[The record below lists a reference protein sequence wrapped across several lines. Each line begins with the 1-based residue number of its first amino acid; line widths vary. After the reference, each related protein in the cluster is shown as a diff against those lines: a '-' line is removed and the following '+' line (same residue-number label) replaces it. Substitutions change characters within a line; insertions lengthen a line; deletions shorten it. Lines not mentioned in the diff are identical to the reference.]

1 MKTAVEELSPTRVK
15 LTVEVPF
22 DELRPSLDAAYKKVA
37 QQVRVPGFRPGKVP
51 ARIIEQRFGRAVVL
65 EETLNDAVPKL
76 YGQAVDEV
84 DVFPVSQPDIEV
96 TKIDDGEQIEFTAEV
111 DIRPNF
117 DVPEYKDVE
126 VAVDSAEVT
135 DADIDAQLDALR
147 QRFATLTGVERPAT
161 SGDFVVMDLRAEIDG
176 KNIEEQQA
184 SEVSYEV
191 GAGSVLQGLD
201 DALEGM
207 SAGEEKTFRT
217 ELVGGENAGEQAD
230 VIINVKSV
238 KEKVLPELDD
248 EFAQLA
254 SEFDTLEEL
263 KQSIREQSRRN
274 KLIDQV
280 VQARDKALDTLL
292 DKLDIPIPD
301 SALKAE
307 VDARKHNLEHQI
319 AESGLS
325 RDAFFRLYQTTE
337 DERFAEFDA
346 SSRKAIKVGFVLDKI
361 VKAEELGVSE
371 QELTN
376 FVVRRAMEMG
386 VQPNQLAQHLADNDQ
401 LTLAMVEIVRDKA
414 KAVLGDAA
422 KVVDSDGNEVDLKA
436 IYTEINGE
444 EVVEES
450 AEDESDESVEAAD
463 QADDTA
469 GKAEDK
475 PEA

>member
-22 DELRPSLDAAYKKVA
+22 DELRPSMDAAYKKVA

-76 YGQAVDEV
+76 YGKAVDEL
-84 DVFPVSQPDIEV
+84 DVFPVAQPDIEV

-117 DVPEYKDVE
+117 EVPAYQGLE
-126 VAVDSAEVT
+126 VTVDSAEVS
-135 DADIDAQLDALR
+135 DEDVDAQLDALR
-147 QRFATLTGVERPAT
+147 QRFATLAGVERAAAN
-161 SGDFVVMDLRAEIDG
+161 GDFVVMDLRAEINGD
-176 KNIEEQQA
+176 NIEEQQA

-201 DALEGM
+201 AALEGM
-207 SAGEEKTFRT
+207 SAGEEKSFKT
-217 ELVGGENAGEQAD
+217 ELVGGENAGEEAD
-230 VIINVKSV
+230 VIISVKSV

-254 SEFDTLEEL
+254 SEFDTLDEL
-263 KQSIREQSRRN
+263 KASIREQARRN

-280 VQARDKALDTLL
+280 VQAREKALDTLL
-292 DKLDIPIPD
+292 EQIDIPLPD

-307 VDARKHNLEHQI
+307 IDARQHNLNHQI

-325 RDAFFRLYQTTE
+325 REAFFRLYQTTE
-337 DERFAEFDA
+337 EERFAEFETNSA
-346 SSRKAIKVGFVLDKI
+346 RAIKVGFVLDKI

-386 VQPNQLAQHLADNDQ
+386 VQPNELAKHLADNDQ

-414 KAVLGDAA
+414 KAVLGDGA
-422 KVVDSDGNEVDLKA
+422 KVVDTEGNEVDIKA
-436 IYTEINGE
+436 IYAEINGQ
-444 EVVEES
+444 EVVEEEA
-450 AEDESDESVEAAD
+450 AEDTPAEEKSEA
-463 QADDTA
+463 
-469 GKAEDK
+469 
-475 PEA
+475 

>member
-22 DELRPSLDAAYKKVA
+22 EELRPSMDAAYKKVA

-117 DVPEYKDVE
+117 DVPDYADIE
-126 VAVDSAEVT
+126 VTVDSAEVS
-135 DADIDAQLDALR
+135 DEDVDKQLDALR
-147 QRFATLTGVERPAT
+147 QRFATLTGVDRPAAN
-161 SGDFVVMDLRAEIDG
+161 GDFVVMDLRAEIDG
-176 KNIEEQQA
+176 KNIEEQAA

-201 DALEGM
+201 AALEGM
-207 SAGEEKTFRT
+207 SAGEEKRFTT
-217 ELVGGENAGEQAD
+217 ELVGGENAGEEAE

-254 SEFDTLEEL
+254 SEFDTLDEL
-263 KQSIREQSRRN
+263 KASIREQARRN

-280 VQARDKALDTLL
+280 VQAREKALDALL
-292 DKLDIPIPD
+292 DKIDIPLPE

-307 VDARKHNLEHQI
+307 IDARKHNLDHQV

-337 DERFAEFDA
+337 EERFAEFEKNSA
-346 SSRKAIKVGFVLDKI
+346 RALKVGFVLDKI

-386 VQPNQLAQHLADNDQ
+386 VQPNELAKHLADNDQ

-414 KAVLGDAA
+414 KSVLGDAA
-422 KVVDSDGNEVDLKA
+422 KVVDTDGNEVDLKA

-444 EVVEES
+444 EPVEEEPAS
-450 AEDESDESVEAAD
+450 
-463 QADDTA
+463 
-469 GKAEDK
+469 EDK

>member
-22 DELRPSLDAAYKKVA
+22 DELRPSMDAAYKKVA

-111 DIRPNF
+111 DVRPTF
-117 DVPEYKDVE
+117 DVPDYQGTEIT
-126 VAVDSAEVT
+126 VDSAEVT

-147 QRFATLTGVERPAT
+147 QRFATLTGVERAAAT
-161 SGDFVVMDLRAEIDG
+161 GDYVVMDLRAEIDG
-176 KNIEEQQA
+176 QNIEEQQA

-201 DALEGM
+201 DALVGM
-207 SAGEEKTFRT
+207 SAGEEKSFRT
-217 ELVGGENAGEQAD
+217 ELVGGENAGDEAD
-230 VIINVKSV
+230 VIITVKSV

-254 SEFDTLEEL
+254 SEFDTLDEL
-263 KQSIREQSRRN
+263 KESIREQVRRT

-280 VQARDKALDTLL
+280 VQARDKALEALL
-292 DKLDIPIPD
+292 EKIDIPIPE

-307 VDARKHNLEHQI
+307 IDARKHNLEHQV

-325 RDAFFRLYQTTE
+325 RDAYFRLYQTTE
-337 DERFAEFDA
+337 EERFAEFETA
-346 SSRKAIKVGFVLDKI
+346 SARAIKVGFVLDKI

-371 QELTN
+371 QELTS

-422 KVVDSDGNEVDLKA
+422 KVVDTEGAEVDLKA

-444 EVVEES
+444 EVTEEP
-450 AEDESDESVEAAD
+450 AEEAEER
-463 QADDTA
+463 
-469 GKAEDK
+469 KAE
-475 PEA
+475 A

>member
-22 DELRPSLDAAYKKVA
+22 EELRPSMDAAYKKVA

-117 DVPEYKDVE
+117 EVPDYQGAE
-126 VAVDSAEVT
+126 VTVDSAEVSDEDVNT
-135 DADIDAQLDALR
+135 QLDALR
-147 QRFATLTGVERPAT
+147 QRFATLTGVERAAAN
-161 SGDFVVMDLRAEIDG
+161 GDFVVMDLRAEIDG
-176 KNIEEQQA
+176 ANIEEQQA

-201 DALEGM
+201 TALEGM
-207 SAGEEKTFRT
+207 SAGEEKSFKT
-217 ELVGGENAGEQAD
+217 ELVGGENAGEEAD

-254 SEFDTLEEL
+254 SEFDTLDEL
-263 KQSIREQSRRN
+263 KSSIREQARRN

-280 VQARDKALDTLL
+280 VQAREKALDTLL
-292 DKLDIPIPD
+292 EKVDIPLPD

-307 VDARKHNLEHQI
+307 VDARKHNLDHQVS
-319 AESGLS
+319 ESGLS

-337 DERFAEFDA
+337 EERFAEFETNSA
-346 SSRKAIKVGFVLDKI
+346 RAIKVGFVLDKI
-361 VKAEELGVSE
+361 VKSEELGVSE

-386 VQPNQLAQHLADNDQ
+386 VQPNELAKHLADNDQ

-422 KVVDSDGNEVDLKA
+422 KVVDTDGNEVDLKA

-444 EVVEES
+444 EVVEEPADS
-450 AEDESDESVEAAD
+450 DGDAETKP
-463 QADDTA
+463 QA
-469 GKAEDK
+469 
-475 PEA
+475 

>member
-22 DELRPSLDAAYKKVA
+22 EELRPSMDAAYKKVA

-65 EETLNDAVPKL
+65 EETLNEAVPKL

-96 TKIDDGEQIEFTAEV
+96 TKIEDGEQIEFTAEV
-111 DIRPNF
+111 DVRPNF
-117 DVPEYKDVE
+117 EVPDYQGIE
-126 VAVDSAEVT
+126 VTVDSAEVSDDDVNT
-135 DADIDAQLDALR
+135 QLDALR
-147 QRFATLTGVERPAT
+147 QRFATLTGVERPAAN
-161 SGDFVVMDLRAEIDG
+161 GDFVVMDLRAEIDG
-176 KNIEEQQA
+176 QNIEEQQA

-201 DALEGM
+201 AALEGM
-207 SAGEEKTFRT
+207 SAGEEKSFRT
-217 ELVGGENAGEQAD
+217 ELVGGENAGEEAD

-254 SEFDTLEEL
+254 SEFDTLDEL
-263 KQSIREQSRRN
+263 KNSIREQARRN
-274 KLIDQV
+274 KLVDQV
-280 VQARDKALDTLL
+280 IQAREKALDAVLEQI
-292 DKLDIPIPD
+292 DIPLPD
-301 SALKAE
+301 SALKVE
-307 VDARKHNLEHQI
+307 VDARKHNLDHQV

-337 DERFAEFDA
+337 EERFAEFETTSA
-346 SSRKAIKVGFVLDKI
+346 RAIKIGFVLDKI

-386 VQPNQLAQHLADNDQ
+386 VQPNELAQHLADNDQ

-422 KVVDSDGNEVDLKA
+422 KVVDADGNEVDLKA
-436 IYTEINGE
+436 IYAEINGE
-444 EVVEES
+444 EVVEE
-450 AEDESDESVEAAD
+450 EAPA
-463 QADDTA
+463 
-469 GKAEDK
+469 AEDK

>member
-22 DELRPSLDAAYKKVA
+22 DELRPSMDAAYKKVA

-117 DVPEYKDVE
+117 EVPDFAGIE
-126 VAVDSAEVT
+126 VTVDSAEVS
-135 DADIDAQLDALR
+135 DEDVDAQLNALR
-147 QRFATLTGVERPAT
+147 QRFATLTGVERPAAN
-161 SGDFVVMDLRAEIDG
+161 GDFVVMDLRAEIDG

-201 DALEGM
+201 TALEGM
-207 SAGEEKTFRT
+207 SAGEEKSFKT
-217 ELVGGENAGEQAD
+217 ELVGGENAGEEAD
-230 VIINVKSV
+230 VIITVKSV

-254 SEFDTLEEL
+254 SEFDTLDEL
-263 KQSIREQSRRN
+263 KTSIREQARRN

-280 VQARDKALDTLL
+280 VQAREKALDALL
-292 DKLDIPIPD
+292 EQIDIPLPD

-307 VDARKHNLEHQI
+307 IDARKHNLDHQV

-337 DERFAEFDA
+337 EERLAEFEKNSA
-346 SSRKAIKVGFVLDKI
+346 RAIKVGFVLDKI

-386 VQPNQLAQHLADNDQ
+386 VQPNELAKHLADNDQ

-414 KAVLGDAA
+414 KSVIGDSA
-422 KVVDSDGNEVDLKA
+422 KVVDTDGNEVDLKA

-444 EVVEES
+444 EPVQE
-450 AEDESDESVEAAD
+450 EAA
-463 QADDTA
+463 AE
-469 GKAEDK
+469 AEDK

>member
-22 DELRPSLDAAYKKVA
+22 DELRPSMDAAYKKVA

-65 EETLNDAVPKL
+65 EETLNEAVPKL

-96 TKIDDGEQIEFTAEV
+96 TKIEDGEQIEFTAEV

-117 DVPEYKDVE
+117 DVPEYEGVE
-126 VAVDSAEVT
+126 ITVDSATVT
-135 DADIDAQLDALR
+135 DADVDAQLDALR
-147 QRFATLTGVERPAT
+147 QRFATLTGVERAAAA
-161 SGDFVVMDLRAEIDG
+161 GDYVVMDLRAEIDG
-176 KNIEEQQA
+176 ENIEEQQA

-191 GAGSVLQGLD
+191 GAGSILQGLD
-201 DALEGM
+201 DALVGM

-217 ELVGGENAGEQAD
+217 ELVGGENAGQEAD

-263 KQSIREQSRRN
+263 KGSLREQVRRT

-280 VQARDKALDTLL
+280 MQAREKALDTLL
-292 DKLDIPIPD
+292 EKIDIPIPE

-307 VDARKHNLEHQI
+307 IDARKHNLDHQV

-325 RDAFFRLYQTTE
+325 RDAYFRLYQTTE
-337 DERFAEFDA
+337 EERLAEFETTSA
-346 SSRKAIKVGFVLDKI
+346 RAIKVGFVLDKI

-414 KAVLGDAA
+414 KAVLADSA
-422 KVVDSDGNEVDLKA
+422 KVVDTEGNEVDLKA

-444 EVVEES
+444 EVVEEP
-450 AEDESDESVEAAD
+450 AEPEE
-463 QADDTA
+463 Q
-469 GKAEDK
+469 KAE
-475 PEA
+475 A